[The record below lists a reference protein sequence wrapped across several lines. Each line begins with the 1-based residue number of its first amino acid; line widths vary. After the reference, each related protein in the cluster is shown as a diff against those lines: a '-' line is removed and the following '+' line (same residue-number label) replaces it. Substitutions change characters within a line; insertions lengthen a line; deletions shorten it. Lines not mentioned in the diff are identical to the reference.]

1 MWFPSESAAAQATTP
16 LKYKCNPAPFL
27 TGQIDDPVPTE
38 SQIVTQRTYNV
49 QDVIDTT
56 VMGSKRWT
64 IIILCF
70 VIALLDGFDTQSI
83 AFIGP
88 AIAEDFA
95 LQATDMTWVI
105 TASTIGMAAGAM
117 TLGTFG
123 DRIGRKKT
131 ILLALAL
138 FGVFSLVGAFA
149 QTLEQIVLLRFL
161 IGLGMGGATPALLAL
176 TAEFSPKNRRGTFMT
191 LVLLG
196 LPGGALLGGLVA
208 AAWLPVVGWRGIFLI
223 GGVLPLALLLVCLK
237 LLPESPVF
245 LATKGTAA
253 ADVQARKIMSSI
265 SGQPVASDVVIVSE
279 EKKNER
285 SSITALFSTRYRKV
299 TIAVFATYLLNWI
312 AWYLLLL
319 WMPTALQTLGLE
331 DSQAAM
337 GTVTVNGAFILFAI
351 PLSILLPKV
360 DARKLLLAMFAAGVL
375 IALGLG
381 LAGTN
386 FALVFILIGLAG
398 FGVGGQQLALNY
410 LIANAYPTQL
420 RATAT
425 GWGIGIGRLGSIVGS
440 ALGGLILASFGVSGY
455 FMALA
460 IPLALAGIAT
470 LIVRS
475 STGATTV
482 PTMAGAEERESAES
496 R

>member
-1 MWFPSESAAAQATTP
+1 MTKLA
-16 LKYKCNPAPFL
+16 
-27 TGQIDDPVPTE
+27 
-38 SQIVTQRTYNV
+38 YNV
-49 QDVIDTT
+49 QDVIDNTP
-56 VMGSKRWT
+56 MGFKRWS
-64 IIILCF
+64 IVVLCF

-88 AIAEDFA
+88 AIAEDFG

-105 TASTIGMAAGAM
+105 TASTVGMCVGAM
-117 TLGTFG
+117 SLGTFG

-138 FGVFSLVGAFA
+138 FGVFSLAGAFA
-149 QTLEQIVLLRFL
+149 QSLEQIVILRFL

-176 TAEFSPKNRRGTFMT
+176 TAEYSPKSRRGTFMT

-208 AAWLPVVGWRGIFLI
+208 AAWLPVMGWRGIFLV
-223 GGVLPLALLLVCLK
+223 GGVLPLAMVLVCSRMLS
-237 LLPESPVF
+237 ESPVF
-245 LATKGTAA
+245 LAAKGTPA
-253 ADVQARKIMSSI
+253 ADAQARQIMASI
-265 SGQPVASDVVIVSE
+265 SGSPVSPDAVLATNDKME
-279 EKKNER
+279 ER
-285 SSITALFSTRYRKV
+285 SSVAALFSAKYRMV

-312 AWYLLLL
+312 AWFLLLL
-319 WMPTALQTLGLE
+319 WMPTALKMLGLAG
-331 DSQAAM
+331 SQAAM

-351 PLSILLPKV
+351 PLSIILPKV
-360 DARKLLLAMFAAGVL
+360 NPRKLLLVMFAAGIL

-381 LAGTN
+381 LAGSN
-386 FALVFILIGLAG
+386 FALVFVLIGLAG
-398 FGVGGQQLALNY
+398 FGIGGQQLALNY

-440 ALGGLILASFGVSGY
+440 ALGGIILTGLGVSGY

-460 IPLALAGIAT
+460 VPLVLAGLAT
-470 LIVRS
+470 LMVRNS
-475 STGATTV
+475 AGHAGTAPTTV
-482 PTMAGAEERESAES
+482 APLEREAVS
-496 R
+496 

>member
-1 MWFPSESAAAQATTP
+1 MKWPQPPGPRIGRVRTSHESE
-16 LKYKCNPAPFL
+16 L
-27 TGQIDDPVPTE
+27 PVTKLA
-38 SQIVTQRTYNV
+38 YNV
-49 QDVIDTT
+49 QDVIDNTP
-56 VMGSKRWT
+56 MGIKRWS
-64 IIILCF
+64 IVVLCF

-88 AIAEDFA
+88 AIAEDFG

-105 TASTIGMAAGAM
+105 TASTVGMCVGAM
-117 TLGTFG
+117 SLGTFG

-138 FGVFSLVGAFA
+138 FGVFSLAGAFA
-149 QTLEQIVLLRFL
+149 QSLEQIVILRFL

-176 TAEFSPKNRRGTFMT
+176 TAEYSPKSRRGTFMT

-208 AAWLPVVGWRGIFLI
+208 AAWLPVMGWRGIFLA
-223 GGVLPLALLLVCLK
+223 GGVLPLAMVLVCSKILS
-237 LLPESPVF
+237 ESPIF
-245 LATKGTAA
+245 LAAKGTSA
-253 ADVQARKIMSSI
+253 ADAQARQIMASI
-265 SGQPVASDVVIVSE
+265 SGSPVSPDAVLATND
-279 EKKNER
+279 KMQER
-285 SSITALFSTRYRKV
+285 SSVAALFSAKYRMV

-312 AWYLLLL
+312 AWFLLLL
-319 WMPTALQTLGLE
+319 WMPTALKMLGLAG
-331 DSQAAM
+331 SQAAM

-351 PLSILLPKV
+351 PLSIILPKV
-360 DARKLLLAMFAAGVL
+360 NPRKLLLVMFAAGIV

-381 LAGTN
+381 LAGSN
-386 FALVFILIGLAG
+386 FALVFVLIGLAG
-398 FGVGGQQLALNY
+398 FGIGGQQLALNY

-440 ALGGLILASFGVSGY
+440 ALGGLILTGLGVSGY

-460 IPLALAGIAT
+460 VPLVLAGLAT
-470 LIVRS
+470 LMVRS
-475 STGATTV
+475 STV
-482 PTMAGAEERESAES
+482 KAEIASTEPAPREREAIS
-496 R
+496 

>member
-1 MWFPSESAAAQATTP
+1 
-16 LKYKCNPAPFL
+16 
-27 TGQIDDPVPTE
+27 
-38 SQIVTQRTYNV
+38 VTKLAYNV
-49 QDVIDTT
+49 QDVIDNTP
-56 VMGSKRWT
+56 MGIRRWS
-64 IIILCF
+64 IVVLCF

-88 AIAEDFA
+88 AIAEDFG

-105 TASTIGMAAGAM
+105 TASTVGMCVGAM
-117 TLGTFG
+117 SLGTFG

-138 FGVFSLVGAFA
+138 FGVFSLAGAFA
-149 QTLEQIVLLRFL
+149 QSLEQIVILRFL

-176 TAEFSPKNRRGTFMT
+176 TAEYSPKSRRGTFMT

-208 AAWLPVVGWRGIFLI
+208 AAWLPVMGWRGIFLA
-223 GGVLPLALLLVCLK
+223 GGVLPLAMVLVCSKILS
-237 LLPESPVF
+237 ESPIF
-245 LATKGTAA
+245 LAAKGTSA
-253 ADVQARKIMSSI
+253 ADAQARQIMASI
-265 SGQPVASDVVIVSE
+265 SGSPVSPDAVLATND
-279 EKKNER
+279 KMQER
-285 SSITALFSTRYRKV
+285 SSVAALFSAKYRMV

-312 AWYLLLL
+312 AWFLLLL
-319 WMPTALQTLGLE
+319 WMPTALKMLGLAG
-331 DSQAAM
+331 SQAAM

-351 PLSILLPKV
+351 PLSIILPKV
-360 DARKLLLAMFAAGVL
+360 NPRKLLLVMFAAGIV

-381 LAGTN
+381 LAGSN
-386 FALVFILIGLAG
+386 FALVFVLIGLAG
-398 FGVGGQQLALNY
+398 FGIGGQQLALNY

-440 ALGGLILASFGVSGY
+440 ALGGLILTGLGVSGY

-460 IPLALAGIAT
+460 VPLVLAGLAT
-470 LIVRS
+470 LMVRS
-475 STGATTV
+475 STV
-482 PTMAGAEERESAES
+482 KAEIASTEPAPREREAIS
-496 R
+496 

>member
-1 MWFPSESAAAQATTP
+1 MKWPQPPGPRISRVRTSHESE
-16 LKYKCNPAPFL
+16 L
-27 TGQIDDPVPTE
+27 PVTKLA
-38 SQIVTQRTYNV
+38 YNV
-49 QDVIDTT
+49 QDVIDNTP
-56 VMGSKRWT
+56 MGIKRWS
-64 IIILCF
+64 IVVLCF

-88 AIAEDFA
+88 AIAEDFG

-105 TASTIGMAAGAM
+105 TASTVGMCVGAM
-117 TLGTFG
+117 SLGTFG

-138 FGVFSLVGAFA
+138 FGVFSLAGAFA
-149 QTLEQIVLLRFL
+149 QSLEQIVILRFL

-176 TAEFSPKNRRGTFMT
+176 TAEYSPKSRRGTFMT

-208 AAWLPVVGWRGIFLI
+208 AAWLPVMGWRGIFLA
-223 GGVLPLALLLVCLK
+223 GGVLPLAMVLVCSKILS
-237 LLPESPVF
+237 ESPIF
-245 LATKGTAA
+245 LAAKGTSA
-253 ADVQARKIMSSI
+253 ADAQARQIMASI
-265 SGQPVASDVVIVSE
+265 SGSPVSPDAVLATND
-279 EKKNER
+279 KMQER
-285 SSITALFSTRYRKV
+285 SSVAVLFSAKYRMV

-312 AWYLLLL
+312 AWFLLLL
-319 WMPTALQTLGLE
+319 WMPTALKMLGLAG
-331 DSQAAM
+331 SQAAM

-351 PLSILLPKV
+351 PLSIILPKV
-360 DARKLLLAMFAAGVL
+360 NPRKLLLVMFAAGIV

-381 LAGTN
+381 LAGSN
-386 FALVFILIGLAG
+386 FALVFVLIGLAG
-398 FGVGGQQLALNY
+398 FGIGGQQLALNY

-440 ALGGLILASFGVSGY
+440 ALGGLILTGLGVSGY

-460 IPLALAGIAT
+460 VPLVLAGLAT
-470 LIVRS
+470 LMVRS
-475 STGATTV
+475 STAKAQIASTE
-482 PTMAGAEERESAES
+482 PAPREREAIS
-496 R
+496 

>member
-1 MWFPSESAAAQATTP
+1 MKWPQPPGPRIGRVRTSHESE
-16 LKYKCNPAPFL
+16 L
-27 TGQIDDPVPTE
+27 PVTKLA
-38 SQIVTQRTYNV
+38 YNV
-49 QDVIDTT
+49 QDVIDNTP
-56 VMGSKRWT
+56 MGIRRWS
-64 IIILCF
+64 IVVLCF

-88 AIAEDFA
+88 AIAEDFG

-105 TASTIGMAAGAM
+105 TASTVGMCVGAM
-117 TLGTFG
+117 SLGTFG

-138 FGVFSLVGAFA
+138 FGVFSLAGAFA
-149 QTLEQIVLLRFL
+149 QSLEQIVILRFL

-176 TAEFSPKNRRGTFMT
+176 TAEYSPKSRRGTFMT

-208 AAWLPVVGWRGIFLI
+208 AAWLPVMGWRGIFLA
-223 GGVLPLALLLVCLK
+223 GGVLPLAMVLVCSKILS
-237 LLPESPVF
+237 ESPIF
-245 LATKGTAA
+245 LAAKGTSA
-253 ADVQARKIMSSI
+253 ADAQARQIMASI
-265 SGQPVASDVVIVSE
+265 SGSPVSPDAVLATND
-279 EKKNER
+279 KMQER
-285 SSITALFSTRYRKV
+285 SSVAALFSAKYRMV

-312 AWYLLLL
+312 AWFLLLL
-319 WMPTALQTLGLE
+319 WMPTALKMLGLAG
-331 DSQAAM
+331 SQAAM

-351 PLSILLPKV
+351 PLSIILPKV
-360 DARKLLLAMFAAGVL
+360 NPRKLLLVMFAAGIV

-381 LAGTN
+381 LAGSN
-386 FALVFILIGLAG
+386 FALVFVLIGLAG
-398 FGVGGQQLALNY
+398 FGIGGQQLALNY

-440 ALGGLILASFGVSGY
+440 ALGGLILTGLGVSGY

-460 IPLALAGIAT
+460 VPLVLAGLAT
-470 LIVRS
+470 LMVRS
-475 STGATTV
+475 STV
-482 PTMAGAEERESAES
+482 KAEIASTEPAPREREAIS
-496 R
+496 

>member
-1 MWFPSESAAAQATTP
+1 MTKLA
-16 LKYKCNPAPFL
+16 
-27 TGQIDDPVPTE
+27 
-38 SQIVTQRTYNV
+38 YNV
-49 QDVIDTT
+49 QDVIDNTP
-56 VMGSKRWT
+56 MGFKRWSVVV
-64 IIILCF
+64 LCF

-88 AIAEDFA
+88 AIAEDFG

-105 TASTIGMAAGAM
+105 TASTVGMCVGAM

-138 FGVFSLVGAFA
+138 FGVFSLAGAFA
-149 QTLEQIVLLRFL
+149 QSLEQIVTLRFL

-176 TAEFSPKNRRGTFMT
+176 TAEFSPKSRRGTFMT

-208 AAWLPVVGWRGIFLI
+208 AAWLPVMGWRGIFLV
-223 GGVLPLALLLVCLK
+223 GGVLPLALVLVCLK
-237 LLPESPVF
+237 MLAESPVF
-245 LATKGTAA
+245 LATKGTPA
-253 ADVQARKIMSSI
+253 ADAQARRIMAAV
-265 SGQPVASDVVIVSE
+265 SGSPVDPDAALVTHD
-279 EKKNER
+279 KKEER
-285 SSITALFSTRYRKV
+285 SSVAALFSAKYRMV

-319 WMPTALQTLGLE
+319 WMPTALKSLGLAA
-331 DSQAAM
+331 SQAAM

-351 PLSILLPKV
+351 PLSIILPKV
-360 DARKLLLAMFAAGVL
+360 NARKLLLVMFAAGIL

-381 LAGTN
+381 LAGSN
-386 FALVFILIGLAG
+386 FALVFVLIGLAG
-398 FGVGGQQLALNY
+398 FGIGGQQLALNY

-440 ALGGLILASFGVSGY
+440 ALGGIILTGLGASGY
-455 FMALA
+455 FMTLA
-460 IPLALAGIAT
+460 VPLVLAGLAT
-470 LIVRS
+470 LLVRS
-475 STGATTV
+475 SAAKAAAETTTTAAA
-482 PTMAGAEERESAES
+482 PLEYETAR
-496 R
+496 

>member
-1 MWFPSESAAAQATTP
+1 VKG
-16 LKYKCNPAPFL
+16 L
-27 TGQIDDPVPTE
+27 PVTK
-38 SQIVTQRTYNV
+38 IAYNV
-49 QDVIDTT
+49 QDVIDNTP
-56 VMGSKRWT
+56 MGFKRWS
-64 IIILCF
+64 IVVLCF

-88 AIAEDFA
+88 AIAEDFG

-105 TASTIGMAAGAM
+105 TASTVGMCVGAM
-117 TLGTFG
+117 SLGTFG

-131 ILLALAL
+131 ILLALTL
-138 FGVFSLVGAFA
+138 FGMFSLAGGFA
-149 QTLEQIVLLRFL
+149 QSLEQIVILRFL

-176 TAEFSPKNRRGTFMT
+176 TAEFSPKSRRGTFMT

-208 AAWLPVVGWRGIFLI
+208 AAWLPVMGWRGIFLI
-223 GGVLPLALLLVCLK
+223 GGVLPLALVLVCIKMLS
-237 LLPESPVF
+237 ESPVF
-245 LATKGTAA
+245 LATKGTPA
-253 ADVQARKIMSSI
+253 ADAQARKIMAAVSAS
-265 SGQPVASDVVIVSE
+265 PVGSDAVLVTHD
-279 EKKNER
+279 KKEER
-285 SSITALFSTRYRKV
+285 SSVATLFSSKYRMV

-319 WMPTALQTLGLE
+319 WMPTALKTLGLAA
-331 DSQAAM
+331 SQAAM

-351 PLSILLPKV
+351 PLSIILPKV
-360 DARKLLLAMFAAGVL
+360 NARKLLLVMFAAGIL

-381 LAGTN
+381 LAGSN
-386 FALVFILIGLAG
+386 FALVFVLIGLAG
-398 FGVGGQQLALNY
+398 FGIGGQQLALNY

-440 ALGGLILASFGVSGY
+440 ALGGIILTGLGASGY
-455 FMALA
+455 FMTLA
-460 IPLALAGIAT
+460 VPLVLAGLAT
-470 LIVRS
+470 LLVRGS
-475 STGATTV
+475 AAKAAVETMTTAA
-482 PTMAGAEERESAES
+482 PLEREPA

>member
-1 MWFPSESAAAQATTP
+1 MTKLA
-16 LKYKCNPAPFL
+16 
-27 TGQIDDPVPTE
+27 
-38 SQIVTQRTYNV
+38 YNV
-49 QDVIDTT
+49 QDVIDNTP
-56 VMGSKRWT
+56 MGIKRWS
-64 IIILCF
+64 IVVLCF

-88 AIAEDFA
+88 AIAEDFG

-105 TASTIGMAAGAM
+105 TASTVGMCVGAM
-117 TLGTFG
+117 SLGTFG

-138 FGVFSLVGAFA
+138 FGVFSLAGAFA
-149 QTLEQIVLLRFL
+149 QSLEQIVILRFL

-176 TAEFSPKNRRGTFMT
+176 TAEYSPKSRRGTFMT

-208 AAWLPVVGWRGIFLI
+208 AAWLPVMGWRGIFLA
-223 GGVLPLALLLVCLK
+223 GGVLPLAMVLVCSKILS
-237 LLPESPVF
+237 ESPIF
-245 LATKGTAA
+245 LAAKGTSA
-253 ADVQARKIMSSI
+253 ADAQARQIMASI
-265 SGQPVASDVVIVSE
+265 SGSPVSPDAVLATND
-279 EKKNER
+279 KMQER
-285 SSITALFSTRYRKV
+285 SSVAALFSAKYRMV

-312 AWYLLLL
+312 AWFLLLL
-319 WMPTALQTLGLE
+319 WMPTALKMLGLAG
-331 DSQAAM
+331 SQAAM

-351 PLSILLPKV
+351 PLSIILPKV
-360 DARKLLLAMFAAGVL
+360 NPRKLLLVMFAAGIV

-381 LAGTN
+381 LAGSN
-386 FALVFILIGLAG
+386 FALVFVLIGLAG
-398 FGVGGQQLALNY
+398 FGIGGQQLALNY

-440 ALGGLILASFGVSGY
+440 ALGGLILTGLGVSGY

-460 IPLALAGIAT
+460 VPLVLAGLAT
-470 LIVRS
+470 LMVRS
-475 STGATTV
+475 STAK
-482 PTMAGAEERESAES
+482 AEIASTEPAPREREAIS
-496 R
+496 

>member
-1 MWFPSESAAAQATTP
+1 MKWPQPPGPRISRVRRSHESE
-16 LKYKCNPAPFL
+16 L
-27 TGQIDDPVPTE
+27 PVTKLA
-38 SQIVTQRTYNV
+38 YNV
-49 QDVIDTT
+49 QDVIDNTP
-56 VMGSKRWT
+56 MGFKRWS
-64 IIILCF
+64 IVVLCF

-88 AIAEDFA
+88 AIAEDFG

-105 TASTIGMAAGAM
+105 TASTVGMCVGAM
-117 TLGTFG
+117 SLGTFG

-138 FGVFSLVGAFA
+138 FGVFSLAGAFA
-149 QTLEQIVLLRFL
+149 QSLEQIVILRFL

-176 TAEFSPKNRRGTFMT
+176 TAEYSPKSRRGTFMT

-208 AAWLPVVGWRGIFLI
+208 AAWLPVMGWRGIFLA
-223 GGVLPLALLLVCLK
+223 GGVLPLAMVLVCSKILS
-237 LLPESPVF
+237 ESPIF
-245 LATKGTAA
+245 LAAKGTSA
-253 ADVQARKIMSSI
+253 ADAQARQIMASI
-265 SGQPVASDVVIVSE
+265 SGSPVSPDAVLATND
-279 EKKNER
+279 KMQER
-285 SSITALFSTRYRKV
+285 SSVAALFSAKYRMV

-312 AWYLLLL
+312 AWFLLLL
-319 WMPTALQTLGLE
+319 WMPTALKMLGLAG
-331 DSQAAM
+331 SQAAM

-351 PLSILLPKV
+351 PLSIILPKV
-360 DARKLLLAMFAAGVL
+360 NPRKLLLVMFAAGIV

-381 LAGTN
+381 LAGSN
-386 FALVFILIGLAG
+386 FALVFVLIGLAG
-398 FGVGGQQLALNY
+398 FGIGGQQLALNY

-440 ALGGLILASFGVSGY
+440 ALGGLILTGLGVYGY

-460 IPLALAGIAT
+460 VPLVLAGLAT
-470 LIVRS
+470 LMVRS
-475 STGATTV
+475 STAKAQIASTE
-482 PTMAGAEERESAES
+482 PAPREREAIS
-496 R
+496 

>member
-1 MWFPSESAAAQATTP
+1 
-16 LKYKCNPAPFL
+16 
-27 TGQIDDPVPTE
+27 
-38 SQIVTQRTYNV
+38 
-49 QDVIDTT
+49 
-56 VMGSKRWT
+56 
-64 IIILCF
+64 

-88 AIAEDFA
+88 AIAEDFG

-105 TASTIGMAAGAM
+105 TASTVGMCVGAM
-117 TLGTFG
+117 SLGTFG

-138 FGVFSLVGAFA
+138 FGVFSLAGAFA
-149 QTLEQIVLLRFL
+149 QSLEQIVILRFL

-176 TAEFSPKNRRGTFMT
+176 TAEYSPKSRRGTFMT

-208 AAWLPVVGWRGIFLI
+208 AAWLPVMGWRGIFLA
-223 GGVLPLALLLVCLK
+223 GGVLPLAMVLVCSKILS
-237 LLPESPVF
+237 ESPIF
-245 LATKGTAA
+245 LAAKGTSA
-253 ADVQARKIMSSI
+253 ADAQARQIMASI
-265 SGQPVASDVVIVSE
+265 SGSPVSPDAVLATNDKME
-279 EKKNER
+279 ER
-285 SSITALFSTRYRKV
+285 SSVAALFSAKYRMV

-312 AWYLLLL
+312 AWFLLLL
-319 WMPTALQTLGLE
+319 WMPTALKMLGLA
-331 DSQAAM
+331 SSRAAM

-351 PLSILLPKV
+351 PLSIILPKV
-360 DARKLLLAMFAAGVL
+360 NPRKLLLVMFAAGIV

-381 LAGTN
+381 LAGSN
-386 FALVFILIGLAG
+386 FALVFVLIGLAG
-398 FGVGGQQLALNY
+398 FGIGGQQLALNY

-440 ALGGLILASFGVSGY
+440 ALGGLILTGLGVSGY

-460 IPLALAGIAT
+460 VPLVLAGLAT
-470 LIVRS
+470 LMVRS
-475 STGATTV
+475 STV
-482 PTMAGAEERESAES
+482 KAEIASTEPAPREREAIS
-496 R
+496 

>member
-1 MWFPSESAAAQATTP
+1 M
-16 LKYKCNPAPFL
+16 
-27 TGQIDDPVPTE
+27 
-38 SQIVTQRTYNV
+38 VTRTAYDV
-49 QDVIDTT
+49 QDVIDNTP
-56 VMGSKRWT
+56 MGVKRWT
-64 IIILCF
+64 TVVLCF

-88 AIAEDFA
+88 AIADDFG

-105 TASTIGMAAGAM
+105 TASTIGMCLGAM

-131 ILLALAL
+131 ILLALII
-138 FGVFSLVGAFA
+138 FGVFSVAGAFA
-149 QTLEQIVLLRFL
+149 QTLEQIVILRFL

-208 AAWLPVVGWRGIFLI
+208 AAWLPVMGWRGIFLV
-223 GGVLPLALLLVCLK
+223 GGLLPMALLLVCLK
-237 LLPESPVF
+237 MLPESPVF
-245 LATKGTAA
+245 LATKRTPAA
-253 ADVQARKIMSSI
+253 QAQARRIMESI
-265 SGQPVASDVVIVSE
+265 SGEPIDADAE
-279 EKKNER
+279 LFTEDRKEER
-285 SSITALFSTRYRKV
+285 SSIGALFSRKYRMV
-299 TIAVFATYLLNWI
+299 TVAVFATYLLNWI

-319 WMPTALQTLGLE
+319 WMPTALKTLGLAA
-331 DSQAAM
+331 SQAAM

-351 PLSILLPKV
+351 PLSIILPKV
-360 DARKLLLAMFAAGVL
+360 NPRTLLLAMFGAGILVA
-375 IALGLG
+375 IGLG
-381 LAGTN
+381 LAGSN
-386 FALVFILIGLAG
+386 FGLVFVLIGLAG
-398 FGVGGQQLALNY
+398 FGIGGQQLALNY

-440 ALGGLILASFGVSGY
+440 ALGGLILAGLGVAGY

-460 IPLALAGIAT
+460 VPLVLAAVAT
-470 LIVRS
+470 LLVRS
-475 STGATTV
+475 SPASRSV
-482 PTMAGAEERESAES
+482 DAAQAAAPRESEPATPGT
-496 R
+496 

>member
-1 MWFPSESAAAQATTP
+1 MKWPQPPGPRISRVRTSHESE
-16 LKYKCNPAPFL
+16 L
-27 TGQIDDPVPTE
+27 PVTKLA
-38 SQIVTQRTYNV
+38 YNV
-49 QDVIDTT
+49 QDVIDNTP
-56 VMGSKRWT
+56 MGIKRWS
-64 IIILCF
+64 IVVLCF

-88 AIAEDFA
+88 AIAEDFG

-105 TASTIGMAAGAM
+105 TASTVGMCVGAM
-117 TLGTFG
+117 SLGTFG

-138 FGVFSLVGAFA
+138 FGVFSLAGAFA
-149 QTLEQIVLLRFL
+149 QSLEQIVILRFL

-176 TAEFSPKNRRGTFMT
+176 TAEYSPKSRRGTFMT

-208 AAWLPVVGWRGIFLI
+208 AAWLPVMGWRGIFLA
-223 GGVLPLALLLVCLK
+223 GGVLPLAMVLVCSKILS
-237 LLPESPVF
+237 ESPIF
-245 LATKGTAA
+245 LAAKGTSA
-253 ADVQARKIMSSI
+253 ADAQARQIMASI
-265 SGQPVASDVVIVSE
+265 SGSPVSPDAVLATND
-279 EKKNER
+279 KMQER
-285 SSITALFSTRYRKV
+285 SSVASLFSAKYRMV

-312 AWYLLLL
+312 AWFLLLL
-319 WMPTALQTLGLE
+319 WMPTALKMLGLAG
-331 DSQAAM
+331 SQAAM

-351 PLSILLPKV
+351 PLSIILPKV
-360 DARKLLLAMFAAGVL
+360 NPRKLLLVMFAAGIV

-381 LAGTN
+381 LAGSN
-386 FALVFILIGLAG
+386 FALVFVLIGLAG
-398 FGVGGQQLALNY
+398 FGIGGQQLALNY

-440 ALGGLILASFGVSGY
+440 ALGGLILTGLGVSGY

-460 IPLALAGIAT
+460 VPLVLAGLAT
-470 LIVRS
+470 LMVRS
-475 STGATTV
+475 STV
-482 PTMAGAEERESAES
+482 KAEIASTEPAPREREAIS
-496 R
+496 

>member
-1 MWFPSESAAAQATTP
+1 MPRAQNEVAAAARPRISRVRTSHESE
-16 LKYKCNPAPFL
+16 L
-27 TGQIDDPVPTE
+27 PVTKLA
-38 SQIVTQRTYNV
+38 YNV
-49 QDVIDTT
+49 QDVIDNTP
-56 VMGSKRWT
+56 MGIKRWS
-64 IIILCF
+64 IVVLCF

-88 AIAEDFA
+88 AIAEDFG

-105 TASTIGMAAGAM
+105 TASTVGMCVGAM
-117 TLGTFG
+117 SLGTFG

-138 FGVFSLVGAFA
+138 FGVFSLAGAFA
-149 QTLEQIVLLRFL
+149 QSLEQIVILRFL

-176 TAEFSPKNRRGTFMT
+176 TAEYSPKSRRGTFMT

-208 AAWLPVVGWRGIFLI
+208 AAWLPVMGWRGIFLA
-223 GGVLPLALLLVCLK
+223 GGVLPLAMVLVCSKILS
-237 LLPESPVF
+237 ESPIF
-245 LATKGTAA
+245 LAAKGTSA
-253 ADVQARKIMSSI
+253 ADAQARQIMASI
-265 SGQPVASDVVIVSE
+265 SGSPVSPDAVLATND
-279 EKKNER
+279 KMQER
-285 SSITALFSTRYRKV
+285 SSVAALFSAKYRMV

-312 AWYLLLL
+312 AWFLLLL
-319 WMPTALQTLGLE
+319 WMPTALKMLGLAG
-331 DSQAAM
+331 SQAAM

-351 PLSILLPKV
+351 PLSIILPKV
-360 DARKLLLAMFAAGVL
+360 NPRKLLLVMFAAGIV

-381 LAGTN
+381 LAGSN
-386 FALVFILIGLAG
+386 FALVFVLIGLAG
-398 FGVGGQQLALNY
+398 FGIGGQQLALNY

-440 ALGGLILASFGVSGY
+440 ALGGVILTGLGVSGY

-460 IPLALAGIAT
+460 VPLILAGLAT
-470 LIVRS
+470 LMVRS
-475 STGATTV
+475 STV
-482 PTMAGAEERESAES
+482 KAEIASTEPAPREREAIS
-496 R
+496 

>member
-1 MWFPSESAAAQATTP
+1 MTKTA
-16 LKYKCNPAPFL
+16 
-27 TGQIDDPVPTE
+27 
-38 SQIVTQRTYNV
+38 YNV
-49 QDVIDTT
+49 QDVIDKTP
-56 VMGSKRWT
+56 MGAKRWSVVA
-64 IIILCF
+64 LCF

-88 AIAEDFA
+88 AIADDFG

-105 TASTIGMAAGAM
+105 TASTIGMCAGAM

-131 ILLALAL
+131 ILLALIL
-138 FGVFSLVGAFA
+138 FGVFSLAGAFA
-149 QTLEQIVLLRFL
+149 QTLEQIVVLRFL

-176 TAEFSPKNRRGTFMT
+176 TAEFSPKARRGTFMT

-208 AAWLPVVGWRGIFLI
+208 AAWLPMMGWRGIFLV
-223 GGVLPLALLLVCLK
+223 GGVLPLALLLVCAK

-245 LATKGTAA
+245 LATRRNPVAQA
-253 ADVQARKIMSSI
+253 QARRIMEAMF
-265 SGQPVASDVVIVSE
+265 GQPVDPEAELITEDKKSDRTSVA
-279 EKKNER
+279 
-285 SSITALFSTRYRKV
+285 ALFSARYRVV

-319 WMPTALQTLGLE
+319 WMPTALKALGLAG
-331 DSQAAM
+331 SQAAM

-351 PLSILLPKV
+351 PLSIILPRV
-360 DARKLLLAMFAAGVL
+360 NARKLLLAMFGAGIL

-381 LAGTN
+381 LAGSN
-386 FALVFILIGLAG
+386 FALVFVLIGLAG
-398 FGVGGQQLALNY
+398 FGIGGQQLALNY

-440 ALGGLILASFGVSGY
+440 ALGGLILGGLGVSGY

-460 IPLALAGIAT
+460 VPLILAAVAT
-470 LIVRS
+470 LLVR
-475 STGATTV
+475 TPA
-482 PTMAGAEERESAES
+482 ASAAVENTS
-496 R
+496 EAPFETEAAR

>member
-1 MWFPSESAAAQATTP
+1 MTKLA
-16 LKYKCNPAPFL
+16 
-27 TGQIDDPVPTE
+27 
-38 SQIVTQRTYNV
+38 YNV
-49 QDVIDTT
+49 QDVIDNTP
-56 VMGSKRWT
+56 MGFRRWS
-64 IIILCF
+64 IVVLCF

-88 AIAEDFA
+88 AIAEDFG

-105 TASTIGMAAGAM
+105 TASTVGMCVGAM
-117 TLGTFG
+117 SLGTFG

-131 ILLALAL
+131 ILLALTL
-138 FGVFSLVGAFA
+138 FGVFSLAGGFA
-149 QTLEQIVLLRFL
+149 QSLEQIVVLRFL

-176 TAEFSPKNRRGTFMT
+176 TAEFSPKSRRGTFMT

-208 AAWLPVVGWRGIFLI
+208 AAWLPVMGWRGIFLI
-223 GGVLPLALLLVCLK
+223 GGVLPLAMVLVCIKMLS
-237 LLPESPVF
+237 ESPVF
-245 LATKGTAA
+245 LATKGTPA
-253 ADVQARKIMSSI
+253 ADAQARQIMAAV
-265 SGQPVASDVVIVSE
+265 SGSPVSPDVVMVTHD
-279 EKKNER
+279 KKEGR
-285 SSITALFSTRYRKV
+285 GSVAALFSAKYRMV

-319 WMPTALQTLGLE
+319 WMPTALKTLGLAGP
-331 DSQAAM
+331 QAAM

-351 PLSILLPKV
+351 PLSIILPKV
-360 DARKLLLAMFAAGVL
+360 NPRKLLLVMFGAGIV

-381 LAGTN
+381 LAGSN

-398 FGVGGQQLALNY
+398 FGIGGQQLALNY

-440 ALGGLILASFGVSGY
+440 ALGGIILTGFGASGY
-455 FMALA
+455 FMTLA
-460 IPLALAGIAT
+460 VPLVLAGLAT
-470 LIVRS
+470 LMVRS
-475 STGATTV
+475 TAPKAEIQPTT
-482 PTMAGAEERESAES
+482 AASLEREAAS
-496 R
+496 

>member
-1 MWFPSESAAAQATTP
+1 MKWPQPPGPRISRVRTSHESE
-16 LKYKCNPAPFL
+16 L
-27 TGQIDDPVPTE
+27 PVTKLA
-38 SQIVTQRTYNV
+38 YNV
-49 QDVIDTT
+49 QDVIDNTP
-56 VMGSKRWT
+56 MGIKRWS
-64 IIILCF
+64 IVVLCF

-88 AIAEDFA
+88 AIAEDFG

-105 TASTIGMAAGAM
+105 TASTVGMCVGAM
-117 TLGTFG
+117 SLGTFG

-138 FGVFSLVGAFA
+138 FGVFSLAGAFA
-149 QTLEQIVLLRFL
+149 QSLEQIVILRFL

-176 TAEFSPKNRRGTFMT
+176 TAEYSPKSRRGTFMT

-208 AAWLPVVGWRGIFLI
+208 AAWLPVMGWRGIFLA
-223 GGVLPLALLLVCLK
+223 GGVLPLAMVLVCSKILS
-237 LLPESPVF
+237 ESPIF
-245 LATKGTAA
+245 LAAKGTSA
-253 ADVQARKIMSSI
+253 ADAQARQIMASI
-265 SGQPVASDVVIVSE
+265 SGSPVSPDAVLATND
-279 EKKNER
+279 KMQER
-285 SSITALFSTRYRKV
+285 SSVAVLFSAKYRMV

-312 AWYLLLL
+312 AWFLLLL
-319 WMPTALQTLGLE
+319 WMPTALKMLGLAG
-331 DSQAAM
+331 SQAAM

-351 PLSILLPKV
+351 PLSIILPKV
-360 DARKLLLAMFAAGVL
+360 NPRKLLLVMFAAGIV

-381 LAGTN
+381 LAGSN
-386 FALVFILIGLAG
+386 FALVFVLIGLAG
-398 FGVGGQQLALNY
+398 FGIGGQQLALNY

-440 ALGGLILASFGVSGY
+440 ALGGLILTGLGVSGY

-460 IPLALAGIAT
+460 VPLVLAGLAT
-470 LIVRS
+470 LMVRS
-475 STGATTV
+475 STV
-482 PTMAGAEERESAES
+482 KAEIASTEPAPREREAIS
-496 R
+496 

>member
-1 MWFPSESAAAQATTP
+1 MVTKAA
-16 LKYKCNPAPFL
+16 Y
-27 TGQIDDPVPTE
+27 D
-38 SQIVTQRTYNV
+38 V
-49 QDVIDTT
+49 QDVIDRTP
-56 VMGSKRWT
+56 MGVKRWT
-64 IIILCF
+64 TVVLCF

-88 AIAEDFA
+88 AIADDFG

-105 TASTIGMAAGAM
+105 TASTIGMCLGAM

-131 ILLALAL
+131 ILLALII
-138 FGVFSLVGAFA
+138 FGVFSVAGAFA
-149 QTLEQIVLLRFL
+149 QTLEQIVILRFL

-208 AAWLPVVGWRGIFLI
+208 AAWLPVMGWRGIFLV
-223 GGVLPLALLLVCLK
+223 GGLLPMALLLVCLK
-237 LLPESPVF
+237 MLPESPVF
-245 LATKGTAA
+245 LATKRTPAA
-253 ADVQARKIMSSI
+253 QAQARRIMESI
-265 SGQPVASDVVIVSE
+265 SGEPVDADAE
-279 EKKNER
+279 LFTEDRKEER
-285 SSITALFSTRYRKV
+285 SSIGALFSRKYRMV
-299 TIAVFATYLLNWI
+299 TVAVFATYLLNWI

-319 WMPTALQTLGLE
+319 WMPTALKTLGLAA
-331 DSQAAM
+331 SQAAM

-351 PLSILLPKV
+351 PLSIILPKV
-360 DARKLLLAMFAAGVL
+360 NPRTLLLAMFGAGILVA
-375 IALGLG
+375 IGLG
-381 LAGTN
+381 LAGSN
-386 FALVFILIGLAG
+386 FAVVFVLIGLAG
-398 FGVGGQQLALNY
+398 FGIGGQQLALNY

-440 ALGGLILASFGVSGY
+440 ALGGLILAGLGVAGY

-460 IPLALAGIAT
+460 VPLLLAAVAT
-470 LIVRS
+470 LLVRAS
-475 STGATTV
+475 PASRSVNASQPETVQAT
-482 PTMAGAEERESAES
+482 AQRESEAATPS
-496 R
+496 T

>member
-1 MWFPSESAAAQATTP
+1 MTKLA
-16 LKYKCNPAPFL
+16 
-27 TGQIDDPVPTE
+27 
-38 SQIVTQRTYNV
+38 YNV
-49 QDVIDTT
+49 QDVIDNTP
-56 VMGSKRWT
+56 MGIKRWS
-64 IIILCF
+64 IVVLCF

-88 AIAEDFA
+88 AIAEDFG

-105 TASTIGMAAGAM
+105 TASTVGMCVGAM
-117 TLGTFG
+117 SLGTFG

-138 FGVFSLVGAFA
+138 FGVFSLAGAFA
-149 QTLEQIVLLRFL
+149 QSLEQIVILRFL

-176 TAEFSPKNRRGTFMT
+176 TAEYSPKSRRGTFMT

-208 AAWLPVVGWRGIFLI
+208 AAWLPVMGWRGIFLV
-223 GGVLPLALLLVCLK
+223 GGVLPLAMVLVCSKILS
-237 LLPESPVF
+237 ESPIF
-245 LATKGTAA
+245 LAAKGTSA
-253 ADVQARKIMSSI
+253 ADAQARQIMASI
-265 SGQPVASDVVIVSE
+265 SGSPVSPDAVLATND
-279 EKKNER
+279 KMQER
-285 SSITALFSTRYRKV
+285 SSVAALFSAKYRMV

-312 AWYLLLL
+312 AWFLLLL
-319 WMPTALQTLGLE
+319 WMPTALKMLGLAG
-331 DSQAAM
+331 SQAAM

-351 PLSILLPKV
+351 PLSIILPKV
-360 DARKLLLAMFAAGVL
+360 NPRKLLLVMFAAGIV

-381 LAGTN
+381 LAGSN
-386 FALVFILIGLAG
+386 FALVFVLIGLAG
-398 FGVGGQQLALNY
+398 FGIGGQQLALNY

-440 ALGGLILASFGVSGY
+440 ALGGLILTGLGVSGY

-460 IPLALAGIAT
+460 VPLVLAGLAT
-470 LIVRS
+470 LMVRS
-475 STGATTV
+475 STV
-482 PTMAGAEERESAES
+482 KAEIASTEPAPREREAIS
-496 R
+496 